1 MPSIFLARAP
11 TKLLP
16 RVCVNHCVLAS
27 EHRPNAFLCSGEA
40 VAVGGQSNEIV
51 VESGPDGL
59 DEAQVRERF
68 AGSEQIKLLHIKGMD
83 GSSFDGFEHPVT
95 QLYFDKAAR
104 RGIKESFL
112 ARHAANRI
120 MQTFVG
126 DSSCPA
132 LILPREGSHGT
143 GECGAMCIDEVARA
157 LSGAGLK
164 SDCLVVLA
172 GSLTGND
179 RGIEGMGK
187 ALDPLR
193 RLFGKVMWIG
203 EGELDFPVCDLW
215 RLGSH
220 YMLNWMELL
229 IAVDMNTLIAV
240 KPRGDDAL
248 DPMVQEA
255 LQQRFASTVI
265 FRDAHWAHWA
275 LFASTPFCLCRGAG
289 SLGSGLGLIHAPVL
303 LVGIWSG
310 KRVTCHVDTKPI
322 MAKDG
327 QP

>member
-1 MPSIFLARAP
+1 M
-11 TKLLP
+11 
-16 RVCVNHCVLAS
+16 VS
-27 EHRPNAFLCSGEA
+27 ELRPNAFLCSGEA

-59 DEAQVRERF
+59 DESQVRERF
-68 AGSEQIKLLHIKGMD
+68 AGSEQIRLLDIKGLD
-83 GSSFDGFEHPVT
+83 GRSFDGFEHPVT

-112 ARHAANRI
+112 ARQAANRI
-120 MQTFVG
+120 MQTYVR

-132 LILPREGSHGT
+132 LILPREGSNGM
-143 GECGAMCIDEVARA
+143 GECGAMCVDQVARA

-164 SDCLVVLA
+164 SECLVVVA

-179 RGIEGMGK
+179 RGGEGMGK

-193 RLFGKVMWIG
+193 RLFGKIMWIG

-229 IAVDMNTLIAV
+229 IAVDMDTLITV
-240 KPRGDDAL
+240 KPRGDDVF

-255 LQQRFASTVI
+255 LHQRCAST
-265 FRDAHWAHWA
+265 FKLPDSHRA
-275 LFASTPFCLCRGAG
+275 LFASSPFRLQCGR
-289 SLGSGLGLIHAPVL
+289 
-303 LVGIWSG
+303 
-310 KRVTCHVDTKPI
+310 R
-322 MAKDG
+322 
-327 QP
+327 